1 MKTNESLDRPATRFE
16 RFKEEAM
23 QGLYDGK
30 KMGGTDGV
38 FAPML
43 KHLLESMLEGELNNH
58 LEESKAA
65 GENNRKNG
73 KTKKTARSL
82 QSGHLEI
89 ESSRDRQ
96 STFEPK
102 ILPKRQLIITEELED
117 KAIAMHARG
126 MRSFQKMDDVSI
138 HNWGLTMSQLYIK
151 FGERLQAEREFFLG
165 G

>member
-1 MKTNESLDRPATRFE
+1 MKTNESFDRPATRFE

-73 KTKKTARSL
+73 KTKKDRS
-82 QSGHLEI
+82 
-89 ESSRDRQ
+89 
-96 STFEPK
+96 
-102 ILPKRQLIITEELED
+102 
-117 KAIAMHARG
+117 
-126 MRSFQKMDDVSI
+126 
-138 HNWGLTMSQLYIK
+138 
-151 FGERLQAEREFFLG
+151 
-165 G
+165 